1 MEMKG
6 VAVIGHSFG
15 GITAL
20 HAGINNKQVKAVVS
34 LDPWY
39 LPVHKLVESKR
50 YHLSNKSPP
59 TLIINTED
67 FPNMCEKGI
76 GLHIYDQAKCTE
88 TFKEES

>member
-1 MEMKG
+1 MFGVDDAKLDMKRL
-6 VAVIGHSFG
+6 AVIGHSFG

-20 HAGINNKQVKAVVS
+20 HTGINNPKVMAVVS

-39 LPVHKLVESKR
+39 LPVHKLVELKR
-50 YHLSNKSPP
+50 YHLNKKSPP

-76 GLHIYDQAKCTE
+76 GLQIYD
-88 TFKEES
+88 